1 MTSKKRGLGRGL
13 EALLVDVPAKDD
25 RENAADISASMQ
37 EVERLKAQLSATIGK
52 QELEQ
57 RREQLPTTA
66 GKQEVEQRREQLP
79 TTAGKQEVEQRR
91 EQLPRAKQ
99 TPAAAEKQQAPA
111 TADEIDSQAVIAAA
125 LIKNIQRE
133 NSYLLEEAESLI
145 SLLDEFELMVRRFE
159 ID

>member
-66 GKQEVEQRREQLP
+66 R
-79 TTAGKQEVEQRR
+79 KQEVEQRR

>member
-37 EVERLKAQLSATIGK
+37 EVERLKAQLSATV
-52 QELEQ
+52 
-57 RREQLPTTA
+57 

-79 TTAGKQEVEQRR
+79 TTARKQEVEQRR

-133 NSYLLEEAESLI
+133 NSHLLEEAESLI

>member
-25 RENAADISASMQ
+25 REDVADAVTRMQ
-37 EVERLKAQLSATIGK
+37 EVERLNTQLSTTARTQAI
-52 QELEQ
+52 EQ
-57 RREQLPTTA
+57 RREQLPTTTRM
-66 GKQEVEQRREQLP
+66 QEVEQRKER
-79 TTAGKQEVEQRR
+79 
-91 EQLPRAKQ
+91 LPRAKQ
-99 TPAAAEKQQAPA
+99 TSIAAEKQQMPV
-111 TADEIDSQAVIAAA
+111 TIEEMDGQAVMAAA

-133 NSYLLEEAESLI
+133 SSHLLEEAESLI

>member
-37 EVERLKAQLSATIGK
+37 EVERLKAQLSATVGK
-52 QELEQ
+52 Q
-57 RREQLPTTA
+57 
-66 GKQEVEQRREQLP
+66 GVEQRREQLP
-79 TTAGKQEVEQRR
+79 TTAGKQELEQRR

-99 TPAAAEKQQAPA
+99 TPAAAERQQAPE

-133 NSYLLEEAESLI
+133 NSHLLEEAESLI
-145 SLLDEFELMVRRFE
+145 SLLDEFELMVRRLE

>member
-25 RENAADISASMQ
+25 REDVVDTVTRMQ
-37 EVERLKAQLSATIGK
+37 EAERLKAQLPTTARM
-52 QELEQ
+52 QEIEQ

-66 GKQEVEQRREQLP
+66 RTQEIEQRREQLP
-79 TTAGKQEVEQRR
+79 TTARTQEIEQRR
-91 EQLPRAKQ
+91 KQLPGAKQ
-99 TPAAAEKQQAPA
+99 TSIAAEKQQMPV
-111 TADEIDSQAVIAAA
+111 TIEEMDGQAVMAAA

-133 NSYLLEEAESLI
+133 SSHLLEEAESLI

>member
-13 EALLVDVPAKDD
+13 EALLVDVPAKDE
-25 RENAADISASMQ
+25 REDAADIPTSMQ
-37 EVERLKAQLSATIGK
+37 EGERLKAQLSATVGK
-52 QELEQ
+52 QEIEQ

-66 GKQEVEQRREQLP
+66 GKQEI
-79 TTAGKQEVEQRR
+79 EQRR

-99 TPAAAEKQQAPA
+99 TPAASEKQQAPV
-111 TADEIDSQAVIAAA
+111 TIDEIDSQAVIAAA

-133 NSYLLEEAESLI
+133 NSHLLEEAESLI

>member
-25 RENAADISASMQ
+25 REEAADISTSMQ
-37 EVERLKAQLSATIGK
+37 EVERLKAQLSATMGK
-52 QELEQ
+52 QEL
-57 RREQLPTTA
+57 
-66 GKQEVEQRREQLP
+66 
-79 TTAGKQEVEQRR
+79 EQRR

-99 TPAAAEKQQAPA
+99 TPAAAEKQQAPVA
-111 TADEIDSQAVIAAA
+111 IDEIDSQAAVAAA

-133 NSYLLEEAESLI
+133 SSHLLEEAESLI

>member
-37 EVERLKAQLSATIGK
+37 EVERLKAQLSATVGK

-66 GKQEVEQRREQLP
+66 GKQEL
-79 TTAGKQEVEQRR
+79 EQRR

-133 NSYLLEEAESLI
+133 NSHLLEEAESLI

>member
-25 RENAADISASMQ
+25 REDVADTVTRMQ
-37 EVERLKAQLSATIGK
+37 EVERLKAQL
-52 QELEQ
+52 
-57 RREQLPTTA
+57 PTTA
-66 GKQEVEQRREQLP
+66 RM
-79 TTAGKQEVEQRR
+79 QEVEQRR

-99 TPAAAEKQQAPA
+99 ASIAAEKQQMPV
-111 TADEIDSQAVIAAA
+111 TIEEMDGQVVMAAA

-133 NSYLLEEAESLI
+133 SSHLLEEAESLI
-145 SLLDEFELMVRRFE
+145 SLLDEFELMVRRLE

>member
-37 EVERLKAQLSATIGK
+37 EVERLKAQLSATVGK
-52 QELEQ
+52 QG
-57 RREQLPTTA
+57 A
-66 GKQEVEQRREQLP
+66 EQRREQLP

-99 TPAAAEKQQAPA
+99 TPAAAEKQQALA
-111 TADEIDSQAVIAAA
+111 TVDEIDSQAVIAAA

-133 NSYLLEEAESLI
+133 NSHLLEEAESLI